1 MNPALSFENL
11 SQRYGRL
18 EALHGLSL
26 TVPRGSLYALL
37 GPNGAGKTTA
47 IHVLMNLLAP
57 SEGHSAMLG
66 VDSTHLGPAEFAQIG
81 YVSENQKL
89 PGWMSVDQLCAFCKP
104 LYRTWDD
111 DMCRK
116 LVRQFN
122 LPLDRKVKSLSRGM
136 KLKAAMV
143 TALSFH
149 PRLLVLDEPFSGLD
163 VAVRDEMVRGMLELA
178 EQDEWTL
185 FVSSH
190 DLEEIENLVDR
201 VGFLN
206 EGRLVLSEELEHL
219 RARFCDVEITLSANA
234 HIPDNWPSAWL
245 FPEAS
250 RNLVRFTD
258 SEFDESAS
266 VALVARIFPEA
277 IDSSFTPLSLRSV
290 FIALTR
296 RSGGRPVKED

>member
-11 SQRYGRL
+11 SRRYGRV
-18 EALHGLSL
+18 EALHDLSL

-57 SEGHSAMLG
+57 SEGRSAMLG
-66 VDSTHLGPAEFAQIG
+66 VDSTRLGPAEFAQIG

-89 PGWMSVDQLCAFCKP
+89 PGWMSVEQLCAFCKP
-104 LYRTWDD
+104 LYPTWDD
-111 DMCRK
+111 DLSRK
-116 LVRQFN
+116 LVRQFD
-122 LPLDRKVKSLSRGM
+122 LPRERKVKSLSRGM

-178 EQDEWTL
+178 DQEEWTL

-201 VGFLN
+201 VGFLD

-219 RARFCDVEITLSANA
+219 RAHFCEAEITLPADA
-234 HIPDNWPSAWL
+234 HLPGDWPSAWL
-245 FPEAS
+245 FPEAA
-250 RNLVRFTD
+250 RNVVRFTD

-266 VALVARIFPEA
+266 AALVARIFPEA
-277 IDSSFTPLSLRSV
+277 TDSSFTPLSLRSI
-290 FIALTR
+290 FIALART
-296 RSGGRPVKED
+296 SAGAATKEE